1 MLNRRRINFKIAF
14 YLLLWTRTLQKGFL
28 FLLILFVWG
37 NIFTIWSLNHLLLV
51 REHNHHQK
59 WFFSQYLR
67 KYCRP
72 IETFIRKKKNCT
84 IYMSVVLTRTTLKTE
99 TSLEL
104 HLRLVDTQLVLIYNH
119 RTEKSFWTNI
129 LYSMITN
136 FRVEFIV
143 THFKQTF
150 YCKMSKLFLLKSSL
164 NLSDYFT

>member
-1 MLNRRRINFKIAF
+1 MLNRRRINFNIAF
-14 YLLLWTRTLQKGFL
+14 YLLLWTRTLQRGFL

-37 NIFTIWSLNHLLLV
+37 NIFTIWSLNHLFLCK
-51 REHNHHQK
+51 RAQSPPK
-59 WFFSQYLR
+59 MIFFLNICGNIADQLKHSF
-67 KYCRP
+67 
-72 IETFIRKKKNCT
+72 EKNCT
-84 IYMSVVLTRTTLKTE
+84 IYMAVVLTRTTLKTE